1 MAEATAERQG
11 RYVFE
16 VSASELLTAVASA
29 VRGLE
34 AGAGSPVA
42 ERVHSMVGEAGET
55 FVAAARPRGLWQRI
69 SRAAFE
75 DVLHADGAS
84 EPAAPLAQVLED
96 AAALALFAVTLG
108 EEIAQR
114 IERLFAN
121 GDLAGGYIL
130 DQIASH
136 AADELAQTAARL
148 FEAAAPAAAGSAALP
163 YSPGYCGWKVAGQRP
178 LFAALEPGEI
188 GISLNDSCLMQPL
201 KSVSGVLVL
210 APLAAHDLSPA
221 FPCCAACT
229 TLDCQERVA
238 ALKARLAA
246 G

>member
-1 MAEATAERQG
+1 MREVTVASSDR
-11 RYVFE
+11 RRFE
-16 VSASELLTAVASA
+16 VPAAELLQAVAVP

-34 AGAGSPVA
+34 AGTGSPVA
-42 ERVHSMVGEAGET
+42 ERVHSLVGEAGEA

-69 SRAAFE
+69 SRAALE

-84 EPAAPLAQVLED
+84 APATPLAQVLED
-96 AAALALFAVTLG
+96 AAALALFAATLG
-108 EEIAQR
+108 DEISQR
-114 IERLFAN
+114 IARLFAD

-163 YSPGYCGWKVAGQRP
+163 YSPGYCGWNVAGQRP

-201 KSVSGVLVL
+201 KSVSGVLVV